1 VFHLKGKGKKKLF
14 YLTQR
19 RVHASSLDS
28 KAGELSLSTFK
39 IVQFTSPSWLEMV
52 CKCGFAILNLSKSCK
67 YLSNHKS
74 IPKLLRILRKNP
86 KDGLAR
92 KKSVKHLKLVEMSI

>member
-1 VFHLKGKGKKKLF
+1 MCVPFERKRQKKLF

-52 CKCGFAILNLSKSCK
+52 YKCGFAILNLSQSCK

-74 IPKLLRILRKNP
+74 IPKLLRIM
-86 KDGLAR
+86 
-92 KKSVKHLKLVEMSI
+92 KKI